1 MAIAT
6 MRVPTIFTAV
16 DRFSDVVSRMGAGV
30 NRFGKNTTSAL
41 SRVDNKLNRVFGSMN
56 SISQLAI
63 GGGVGGLFYY
73 AGKDIMDYE
82 AKIASLAAVTGTKIG
97 SMNKNIEALGN
108 KTKMSVIDIAGAF
121 EIVGSKMSQYLKEP
135 KALQSITDASIILSR
150 AAKMELEPAIS
161 SLTGVMNIYRMSSED
176 AMKVVN
182 KLSAG
187 ETVGSISIGQTA
199 DILTQFGAQAVRANA
214 PIEESIAL
222 IQTLVK
228 SMGQEGVGRGLRN
241 ILFDIASTETWDKN
255 RWKAIRKAG
264 VDFKFVT
271 DNTQDLTARLREL
284 KKLAGV
290 KGAMELFFKRT
301 GTVAANTLFQNFD
314 KEGFT
319 DFLGN
324 IKLLNDAQEKANKN
338 TSTLS
343 YAIDKLKASFTNFVV
358 TNDKANGALGTTKSL
373 MGWLS
378 DNIRNV
384 INLVL
389 SLTIAFVGFKV
400 IVGIVALASGVLSA
414 FNAVMGVHRFI
425 MLWATMTNTGYAASL
440 YAVASATLA
449 AYWPILLVI
458 GALGALV
465 YAFWDSGD
473 AAENS
478 TTKQMDALMEQN
490 KAYMGSTNVL
500 SSELQ
505 KQATL
510 IDNHNAKVSAPK
522 NLFDLK
528 PPTADKYNFANDI
541 QNELYKQDIAKKSL
555 QNINAIGTAAQN
567 PKIMSNSTNGNAN
580 LSNYISDLLPNKE
593 SKPKNISSSQKMD
606 FVSYIKSATGYDNTL
621 YINLNDP
628 GNVVKNVDN
637 ANSKGIKVNVSST
650 KTTTKK

>member
-1 MAIAT
+1 MAVAT

-82 AKIASLAAVTGTKIG
+82 AKIASLAAVTGTKVG

-121 EIVGSKMSQYLKEP
+121 EIVGSKMSQYLQEP

-187 ETVGSISIGQTA
+187 ETVGSISISQTA

-319 DFLGN
+319 DFLGK

-378 DNIRNV
+378 DNMRNV

-400 IVGIVALASGVLSA
+400 IVGIVASASGVLSA

-465 YAFWDSGD
+465 YAFWDSGE

-505 KQATL
+505 KQAAL
-510 IDNHNAKVSAPK
+510 IDNHNAKVLTPK
-522 NLFDLK
+522 PVVSNIINKEAERKQQVLNQRNLLK
-528 PPTADKYNFANDI
+528 PREIKPVSSSLMTKL
-541 QNELYKQDIAKKSL
+541 NENYKIDQAY
-555 QNINAIGTAAQN
+555 GTSTRQLLRKN
-567 PKIMSNSTNGNAN
+567 GLSYEEIMSSKEN
-580 LSNYISDLLPNKE
+580 LAGKSDNEKFF
-593 SKPKNISSSQKMD
+593 N
-606 FVSYIKSATGYDNTL
+606 FIK
-621 YINLNDP
+621 
-628 GNVVKNVDN
+628 
-637 ANSKGIKVNVSST
+637 NSKGELVVNVKVKGGEVESIDDSNAQGLPVKVTST